1 MAYEHLLSI
10 PPLIS
15 PPWGFVNLLPRVILS
30 CAVHR
35 DNFLIL
41 PVPRQ
46 SSDSFVSI
54 VREIVYRTLK
64 QTGDPDGF
72 RNSTRYECLKCGRGW
87 ESCFFASLLGTNEDW
102 NKRRQ
107 LIGSTFCLEK
117 KKKKLKKVVAIR
129 ERILWENCINIIIV
143 SRNFFPNPKRRYF
156 DSIWI
161 SILIKAKNYWH
172 WSIFEMEVSSVQSI
186 TIMRIFFR
194 GIGYLS
200 NVYYS

>member
-1 MAYEHLLSI
+1 MVFAYEHLLSI

-54 VREIVYRTLK
+54 VREIVYRTIK
-64 QTGDPDGF
+64 RDPDGF
-72 RNSTRYECLKCGRGW
+72 RNSTRYECLKCGWGW
-87 ESCFFASLLGTNEDW
+87 ESCFFASLLGPNEDW

-107 LIGSTFCLEK
+107 LIAPLLDRRFIRRWKKIWEESNDGISWHEKDYLIYFYISSTCL
-117 KKKKLKKVVAIR
+117 KKL
-129 ERILWENCINIIIV
+129 
-143 SRNFFPNPKRRYF
+143 FF
-156 DSIWI
+156 
-161 SILIKAKNYWH
+161 
-172 WSIFEMEVSSVQSI
+172 SS
-186 TIMRIFFR
+186 
-194 GIGYLS
+194 
-200 NVYYS
+200 

>member
-1 MAYEHLLSI
+1 MQLNEELEKLFTLPTIIYSGINKIKPNSKFLVDWRSRVVFAYEHLLSI

-64 QTGDPDGF
+64 QTGSGRVSKLDSVWMSEVRLRVRVVLF
-72 RNSTRYECLKCGRGW
+72 RV
-87 ESCFFASLLGTNEDW
+87 ASRS
-102 NKRRQ
+102 KRRLKQ
-107 LIGSTFCLEK
+107 KETAYCSVVGSTLYLA
-117 KKKKLKKVVAIR
+117 LKKN
-129 ERILWENCINIIIV
+129 L
-143 SRNFFPNPKRRYF
+143 
-156 DSIWI
+156 
-161 SILIKAKNYWH
+161 
-172 WSIFEMEVSSVQSI
+172 
-186 TIMRIFFR
+186 R
-194 GIGYLS
+194 GK
-200 NVYYS
+200 